1 MNNLIGIILVGSVI
15 LFIGV
20 AFFFFLK
27 RFTENKDKLK
37 KISQDNVI
45 KISDH
50 LDEEL
55 KKKKDEET
63 KKLEDGNLDTIRE
76 VIERTLKSSKI
87 VGFIKDQKYNL
98 NDNSKISF
106 LINLSEKDDMV
117 QAQKEITLKNG
128 EILTQNKH
136 YLVIKKEYADKVFLC
151 AYKIIEEVYNT
162 IPTMFR
168 IWVNIHTRDE
178 NEEDKNICVLSL
190 EATRDDYKSVKNKN
204 IPVIQKIDSFNAKY
218 KYDAKNYDLFEIE
231 PLEMPKN
238 IFSLE
243 KTMATKVTSNTS
255 FFGNTVIES
264 NKNRS
269 ALPNTLASEA
279 SSTPKIDTT
288 TKIESIKNSFV
299 KMTQQDLGNIITNQD
314 ENISDIDK
322 ILNKYEFNLIKK
334 EELNTNIFEITACD
348 TNNTN
353 VLINYSKI
361 ENIVK
366 EDKLKEL
373 FFKAIKQNINKY
385 IYISAGSFSLDAVN
399 YASVNGIEILD
410 SEKLNKIL
418 S

>member
-1 MNNLIGIILVGSVI
+1 MNNLIGIILIGSVV

-45 KISDH
+45 RISDN

-55 KKKKDEET
+55 KKKKDEEN

-76 VIERTLKSSKI
+76 VVERTLKSSKI

-98 NDNSKISF
+98 HDNTKISF

-136 YLVIKKEYADKVFLC
+136 YLVIKKEYSDKVFLC
-151 AYKIIEEVYNT
+151 AYKIIEEIYNNM
-162 IPTMFR
+162 PTMFR
-168 IWVNIHTRDE
+168 IWINIHIRDE
-178 NEEDKNICVLSL
+178 NEEDKSICVLSL
-190 EATRDDYKSVKNKN
+190 EVTRDDYKSVKNKN
-204 IPVIQKIDSFNAKY
+204 IPVMQKIDSFNAKY

-231 PLEMPKN
+231 PLEVPKN
-238 IFSLE
+238 VLSLE
-243 KTMATKVTSNTS
+243 KTMATKVSPNTA
-255 FFGNTVIES
+255 FFGNTIIDADGNQS
-264 NKNRS
+264 
-269 ALPNTLASEA
+269 
-279 SSTPKIDTT
+279 KIDNT
-288 TKIESIKNSFV
+288 TKIENIKNSSLN
-299 KMTQQDLGNIITNQD
+299 MTQQDLGNIISKHT

-322 ILNKYEFNLIKK
+322 ILNKYEFSLLKK
-334 EELNTNIFEITACD
+334 EEIATNIVEIVACD
-348 TNNTN
+348 KNNAN
-353 VLINYSKI
+353 ILINYSKI

-385 IYISAGSFSLDAVN
+385 IYISYGSFSLDAVN

-410 SEKLNKIL
+410 GEKLNKIL